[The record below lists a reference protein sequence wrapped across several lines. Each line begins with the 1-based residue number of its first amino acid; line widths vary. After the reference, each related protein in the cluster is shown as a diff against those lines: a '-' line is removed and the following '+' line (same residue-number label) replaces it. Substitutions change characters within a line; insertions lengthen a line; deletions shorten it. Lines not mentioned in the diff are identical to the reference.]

1 MKNPIAQLKQDLA
14 VRELPYLQELHAGTL
29 AREDFVET
37 QIQFLFAVVFFS
49 RPMAALAGRVSRPE
63 DRVAILDNIADEH
76 GHGRLRFSHEA
87 TFLQLL
93 GRLGVTAADIE
104 RRALWPE
111 VRAFN
116 TALAGLCLLDDVPT
130 ALAALGM
137 IEDLFAVI
145 SARIGSGIVARGWL
159 APGEVVHYAT
169 HEKLDE
175 EHAAGFYRPLES
187 CVLPAPPRPL
197 PDRTGTAS
205 RSPPAGQSLRP
216 AVGPP
221 QPALAARRRRP
232 AQPVRRLAPRAQRV
246 RGQTLAAFE
255 SQQLR
260 QRPCLEGTSPGR

>member
-1 MKNPIAQLKQDLA
+1 MKTTIARLKQDLA

-175 EHAAGFYRPLES
+175 EHAAGFYRPLEAVFS
-187 CVLPAPPRPL
+187 QHPRARYQIEQGL
-197 PDRTGTAS
+197 HLGAHLLVNLYAQLLAHRS
-205 RSPPAGQSLRP
+205 RRWLR
-216 AVGPP
+216 AVGGPHS
-221 QPALAARRRRP
+221 LCDGWH
-232 AQPVRRLAPRAQRV
+232 LAPSV
-246 RGQTLAAFE
+246 FE
-255 SQQLR
+255 DK
-260 QRPCLEGTSPGR
+260 T

>member
-1 MKNPIAQLKQDLA
+1 MKTTIARLKQDLA

-29 AREDFVET
+29 VREDFVET

-159 APGEVVHYAT
+159 APDEVVHYAT

-175 EHAAGFYRPLES
+175 EHAAGFYRPLEGAFS
-187 CVLPAPPRPL
+187 QHPRARYQIEQGL
-197 PDRTGTAS
+197 HLGAHLLVDLYAQLWAHRS
-205 RSPPAGQSLRP
+205 RRWLR
-216 AVGPP
+216 AVGGPHS
-221 QPALAARRRRP
+221 LCDGWH
-232 AQPVRRLAPRAQRV
+232 LAPSV
-246 RGQTLAAFE
+246 FE
-255 SQQLR
+255 DE
-260 QRPCLEGTSPGR
+260 P